1 MFFHTIVIA
10 VFNRYYFITQ
20 LKRIRPKVFC
30 KKGVLRNLG
39 KLTGKHL
46 CQSLFFK
53 KVTGLA
59 TFLKMRLWHR
69 CFPVI
74 FVKFLRPPLF
84 TEHLRWL
91 LLSMSSLEATYM
103 CIVYCVLYWFCSHFI
118 KIICKHK
125 KLGIKIRLW
134 LKAKNMLPEKFYIF

>member
-1 MFFHTIVIA
+1 MAGFGILKLLSSMFFHTIVIA
-10 VFNRYYFITQ
+10 VFNQYYFITQ

-74 FVKFLRPPLF
+74 FLKFLRTTFL
-84 TEHLRWL
+84 TQQLQWL
-91 LLSMSSLEATYM
+91 LLPIVFIQISVLPKEMFIYCLLVYTEAATR
-103 CIVYCVLYWFCSHFI
+103 
-118 KIICKHK
+118 II
-125 KLGIKIRLW
+125 L
-134 LKAKNMLPEKFYIF
+134 